1 MKTTKVKTWKSLNSI
16 YLNIK
21 IKMQGVNIKQTKLF
35 MQAINENKF
44 GYLTL
49 KEHEILDWV
58 LEQAKASELYN
69 SVGKDIEEYANKLV
83 KEECEP
89 EWNRISEEMKPLGEE
104 ANKLEK
110 EKAAIPAD
118 WVWEEE
124 KENKLKDL
132 NKQISDLS
140 NEYQKIT
147 DTANEKLNKFKEE
160 RIAQEEGACFLV
172 EDDVYEFVDKKTG
185 WKVFEK
191 PLDNK

>member
-58 LEQAKASELYN
+58 LEQAKDSELYN

-89 EWNRISEEMKPLGEE
+89 EWNRISEEMKPLGELR
-104 ANKLEK
+104 NKLAEK
-110 EKAAIPAD
+110 KAKG
-118 WVWEEE
+118 EEWTDE
-124 KENKLKDL
+124 NEAQLNWLDKEM
-132 NKQISDLS
+132 SDLS
-140 NEYQKIT
+140 AEYQKVT

-172 EDDVYEFVDKKTG
+172 EDNVYEFVDKKTG

-191 PLDNK
+191 PLNNK